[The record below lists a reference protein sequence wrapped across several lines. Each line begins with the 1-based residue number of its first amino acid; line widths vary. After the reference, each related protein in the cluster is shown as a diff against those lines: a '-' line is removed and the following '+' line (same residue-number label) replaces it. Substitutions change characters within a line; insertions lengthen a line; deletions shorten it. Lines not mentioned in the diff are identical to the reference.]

1 MVRSYLVESRICYKS
16 DGVSAAE
23 RARESATPAE
33 TNDSGRPL
41 VRGTTNVVDNSRQ
54 ILPPSSQILPPS
66 SQVEEG
72 RGSTTSSPPPT
83 TSFQAQGQTA
93 QNTIDEA
100 RQQEKQ
106 KNYDQVMAAAL
117 AFSQRGED
125 FSGVGQNFIDN
136 ALKPNPADQI
146 ASNTMLGQ
154 LLGADSAE
162 DAAKRRVS
170 DMLNSGAV
178 FNQENRRFELPTGSG
193 MLSMGENGNVIYQG
207 PSDDTYRGPFADKVN
222 FDSDPNAADPSYYQ
236 MQEASRN
243 QQAQLDPGTT
253 TPEQIDD
260 LAINYLQ
267 NPYYLYG
274 GSGNLFQPYG
284 YAGGTLVDL
293 LQTRNMA
300 MPDQAAPNL
309 NLFGNPR
316 DFT

>member
-16 DGVSAAE
+16 DGGSGADSASESAAP
-23 RARESATPAE
+23 RLS
-33 TNDSGRPL
+33 
-41 VRGTTNVVDNSRQ
+41 
-54 ILPPSSQILPPS
+54 PS

-72 RGSTTSSPPPT
+72 RGRTTSSPPPT
-83 TSFQAQGQTA
+83 TSFQARQQAA

-100 RQQEKQ
+100 LNDSILPSPPPSSNFEAQRQAAQ
-106 KNYDQVMAAAL
+106 NTIDQAL
-117 AFSQRGED
+117 AASMPQGED

-136 ALKPNPADQI
+136 ALKPNPADQFI
-146 ASNTMLGQ
+146 ADSMLGQ

-162 DAAKRRVS
+162 DKAKRRVS

-293 LQTRNMA
+293 LQTRNMT

>member
-1 MVRSYLVESRICYKS
+1 MVRSYLVENRICYES
-16 DGVSAAE
+16 DG
-23 RARESATPAE
+23 
-33 TNDSGRPL
+33 
-41 VRGTTNVVDNSRQ
+41 SR
-54 ILPPSSQILPPS
+54 PS

-72 RGSTTSSPPPT
+72 RGRTTSSPPPT
-83 TSFQAQGQTA
+83 TSFEARQQAA
-93 QNTIDEA
+93 QNTIDQELRLA
-100 RQQEKQ
+100 QQ
-106 KNYDQVMAAAL
+106 AL
-117 AFSQRGED
+117 AASMQQGED

-136 ALKPNPADQI
+136 ALKPNPADQFI
-146 ASNTMLGQ
+146 ADSTLGQ

-162 DAAKRRVS
+162 DKAKKRVS

-293 LQTRNMA
+293 LQTRNMT